1 MVGAIGNRVPVF
13 NVCQAAEST
22 ERVWTAGQVRRR
34 FFAGCGTLLFQDGV
48 NDLRNRR
55 TFEQLRSDATSIWE
69 AFRLQGG
76 MRLIVFTLT
85 PLSRSTDK
93 FATESGQTPDF
104 IPEER
109 RKWN

>member
-1 MVGAIGNRVPVF
+1 VF
-13 NVCQAAEST
+13 PSVCD
-22 ERVWTAGQVRRR
+22 
-34 FFAGCGTLLFQDGV
+34 TLLFQDGV

-76 MRLIVFTLT
+76 IHLIVFTLT

-109 RKWN
+109 RKWNEYLTRDR